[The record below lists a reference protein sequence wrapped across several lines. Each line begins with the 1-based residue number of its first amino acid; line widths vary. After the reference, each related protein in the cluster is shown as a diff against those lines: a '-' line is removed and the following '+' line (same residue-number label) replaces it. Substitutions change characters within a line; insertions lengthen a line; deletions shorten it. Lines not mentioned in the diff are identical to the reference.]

1 LARRDAWNTKDL
13 STVYQKELARFGKK
27 LFVIRGVYIYATI
40 VIGAVIA
47 WANKDLG
54 PFADADAD
62 RAWFWISLAVAS
74 LGALI
79 RIKTSG
85 HAALGTSGRVK
96 AAAEAAELNTTGPY
110 SLVRNPLYVG
120 RIINYTGIAMLSGSW
135 VFGVIVLLLSILIY
149 ERVSVYEEEFL
160 IGKFGDAHREW
171 ADRVPMLWPKL
182 TGWVKPK
189 YDFWWKRMIWRERQ
203 KVFLLGTAVFLNW
216 VARHDFDL
224 NALPADMSIWV
235 YAWAALAAGFVLTE
249 IMGLFG
255 YYKDMR

>member
-1 LARRDAWNTKDL
+1 M
-13 STVYQKELARFGKK
+13 YQKELAKIGKT
-27 LFVIRGVYIYATI
+27 LFVIRGAYIYATI
-40 VIGAVIA
+40 LIGVLIA
-47 WANKDLG
+47 WSTKDLG
-54 PFADADAD
+54 PFSTPQADQI
-62 RAWFWISLAVAS
+62 WFWISFIIAS

-120 RIINYTGIAMLSGSW
+120 RIVNYTGIAMLSGSW
-135 VFGVIVLLLSILIY
+135 VFAALVFLLSVLIY

-160 IGKFGDAHREW
+160 ISKFGDAHRDW

-182 TGWVKPK
+182 SGWVKPK
-189 YDFWWKRMIWRERQ
+189 YSFWWKRMIWRERQ
-203 KVFLLGTAVFLNW
+203 KVFLLGTALFLNW
-216 VARHDFDL
+216 LARHDFQWD
-224 NALPADMSIWV
+224 ALPQHSMIWA
-235 YAWAALAAGFVLTE
+235 YAWAALALAFALTE
-249 IMGLFG
+249 VMGLFG

>member
-1 LARRDAWNTKDL
+1 M
-13 STVYQKELARFGKK
+13 YQKELARFGKK

-40 VIGAVIA
+40 VIGAAIA

-135 VFGVIVLLLSILIY
+135 VFGAIVLLLSILIY

-216 VARHDFDL
+216 LARHDFDL
-224 NALPADMSIWV
+224 NALPADMGIWV